1 MFLKKIINFFLTTKS
16 WKNHPQKLLR
26 IPQIHFFFLTAL
38 TAQTTQTEECSK
50 MWPIDQLYIELGF
63 NESAKNS
70 INLITSMHIAGIEIS
85 LRAFK
90 RIPNIGEID
99 SKLVGIDDL
108 IQTNNFTKLSGIMS
122 PLFQA
127 KTCAVTPPSSPLY
140 PPQYSAVELRILK

>member
-1 MFLKKIINFFLTTKS
+1 
-16 WKNHPQKLLR
+16 
-26 IPQIHFFFLTAL
+26 
-38 TAQTTQTEECSK
+38 
-50 MWPIDQLYIELGF
+50 
-63 NESAKNS
+63 
-70 INLITSMHIAGIEIS
+70 MHIAGIEIS

-140 PPQYSAVELRILK
+140 PPQYSGVKNSQINSTTYISFDM

>member
-1 MFLKKIINFFLTTKS
+1 
-16 WKNHPQKLLR
+16 
-26 IPQIHFFFLTAL
+26 
-38 TAQTTQTEECSK
+38 
-50 MWPIDQLYIELGF
+50 
-63 NESAKNS
+63 
-70 INLITSMHIAGIEIS
+70 MHIAGIETS

-127 KTCAVTPPSSPLY
+127 KTCAVHWRCRHPRYIQHSIV
-140 PPQYSAVELRILK
+140 Q

>member
-1 MFLKKIINFFLTTKS
+1 
-16 WKNHPQKLLR
+16 
-26 IPQIHFFFLTAL
+26 
-38 TAQTTQTEECSK
+38 
-50 MWPIDQLYIELGF
+50 
-63 NESAKNS
+63 
-70 INLITSMHIAGIEIS
+70 MHIAGIEIS

-127 KTCAVTPPSSPLY
+127 KTYALCSD
-140 PPQYSAVELRILK
+140 SAVIPAISTTV

>member
-1 MFLKKIINFFLTTKS
+1 
-16 WKNHPQKLLR
+16 
-26 IPQIHFFFLTAL
+26 
-38 TAQTTQTEECSK
+38 
-50 MWPIDQLYIELGF
+50 
-63 NESAKNS
+63 
-70 INLITSMHIAGIEIS
+70 MHIAGIEIS

-127 KTCAVTPPSSPLY
+127 KTCAVQCRCRHPRYIHYIGTVQCSGVKNSQMNSTIPALICNVLFSLKIHFH
-140 PPQYSAVELRILK
+140 QYQKKFGLVHIILDQSKKDFSFFFFTQKSKRFWSWTKNFGTIPKQFWT